1 MKKIDAGRSDGN
13 PEQTDLIEGGLHIVR
28 AEEDGSPSPV
38 EEQLGGVQGE
48 RHQVASVPHHQVAR
62 ITHATV
68 LWEGRIHSRVN
79 FSKAIFLL
87 AN

>member
-1 MKKIDAGRSDGN
+1 MKKIDASRSDGN

-38 EEQLGGVQGE
+38 EGQLGGVQGE

-68 LWEGRIHSRVN
+68 L
-79 FSKAIFLL
+79 
-87 AN
+87 